1 MFIYS
6 ILAKENLLGQ
16 RSIRLWEGLIFSEA
30 NSINRWRAAAG
41 LLLLKKKKKNTKF
54 NTAIPY
60 FTVPVQEHL
69 EISVNVIQNRN
80 HTERNFSW

>member
-1 MFIYS
+1 MKSCSWFTVI
-6 ILAKENLLGQ
+6 
-16 RSIRLWEGLIFSEA
+16 
-30 NSINRWRAAAG
+30 
-41 LLLLKKKKKNTKF
+41 KKNTKF

-80 HTERNFSW
+80 HTERNFS